1 MSTNM
6 IVDAKIEILRSSLN
20 DLVSMF
26 SALAKIPAMDS
37 QQARAIDDLVHGYRT
52 NIDGRIASLLEQREL
67 FTKSDLEDL
76 KSFSNNI
83 KGT

>member
-20 DLVSMF
+20 DIVSMF
-26 SALAKIPAMDS
+26 SAIAKIPAMDS
-37 QQARAIDDLVHGYRT
+37 QQAQAIDDLVHRYRT

-67 FTKSDLEDL
+67 FTKSDLDEL
-76 KSFSNNI
+76 QNFSNNL